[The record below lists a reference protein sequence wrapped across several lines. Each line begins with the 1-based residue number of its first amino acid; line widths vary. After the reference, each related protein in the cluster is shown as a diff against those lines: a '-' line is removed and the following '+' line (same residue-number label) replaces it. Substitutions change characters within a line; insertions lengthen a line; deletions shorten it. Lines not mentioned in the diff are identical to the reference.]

1 MNDDAED
8 PRESEHHPRRRTD
21 LKGHQRA
28 EETLLRQLASGRM
41 HHAWLFAGPRG
52 IGKATLAY
60 RLARFLLAFPDPQA
74 AAERRSLYVPA
85 EAPVAHRIAARGHAD
100 LITLERSFDAK
111 AERLKSEIVVDDVR
125 KASGFVARTAGEG
138 GWRICIVDAAEDLN
152 AESANALLKI
162 LEEPPAD
169 SLFILV
175 SHQAGRLL
183 PTIRSR
189 CLRLDLSALTEAET
203 IAVVAAM
210 AEQQNSDEIERAV
223 RLSKGSPGRA
233 LELLNS
239 QGAKYFDLMRQM
251 MSRPQNFDLAAKIS
265 IADGFQ
271 ARDMAE
277 DFTIFSE
284 LLLTHIAGKA
294 REAALAGE
302 GPALARAHGEIGHSL
317 RLANALNLDRRQTI
331 LDALT
336 VLGSAKPV

>member
-1 MNDDAED
+1 MSDDGED

-21 LKGHQRA
+21 LRGHQSA
-28 EETLLRQLASGRM
+28 EETLLRQLASRRM
-41 HHAWLFAGPRG
+41 HHAWLFAGLRG

-60 RLARFLLAFPDPQA
+60 RLARFLLAFPDPEA
-74 AAERRSLYVPA
+74 AAERRSLYVPG

-100 LITLERSFDAK
+100 LITLERSYDAK

-125 KASGFVARTAGEG
+125 KVSGFFAKTAGEG

-152 AESANALLKI
+152 TESANALLKI
-162 LEEPPAD
+162 LEEPPAH

-189 CLRLDLSALTEAET
+189 CLRLDLSALTEADT
-203 IAVVAAM
+203 IAVVATM
-210 AEQQNSDEIERAV
+210 AEQNSDEIERAA

-239 QGAKYFDLMRQM
+239 QGAKYFDLVRQI
-251 MSRPQNFDLAAKIS
+251 MSRSKAMDLAAKIN
-265 IADGFQ
+265 IADGLQ
-271 ARDMAE
+271 ARGMAE

-284 LLLTHIAGKA
+284 LLLTFIAGKA
-294 REAALAGE
+294 REAALAGQ
-302 GPALARAHGEIGHSL
+302 GAALARAHEEIGHSL

>member
-1 MNDDAED
+1 MSDDAGY

-21 LKGHQRA
+21 LRGHQGA

-52 IGKATLAY
+52 IGKSTLAY
-60 RLARFLLAFPDPQA
+60 RLARFLLAFPASQA
-74 AAERRSLYVPA
+74 AAERGSLYVPA

-100 LITLERSFDAK
+100 LITLERSYDAK

-125 KASGFVARTAGEG
+125 KASGFFARTAGEG

-152 AESANALLKI
+152 TEAANALLKI
-162 LEEPPAD
+162 LEEPPAH

-183 PTIRSR
+183 PTIKSR
-189 CLRLDLSALTEAET
+189 CLRLDLSALSEADT
-203 IAVVAAM
+203 MAVVATM
-210 AEQQNSDEIERAV
+210 AEQNSDEIERAA

-239 QGAKYFDLMRQM
+239 QGAKYFDLMRQII
-251 MSRPQNFDLAAKIS
+251 SRSQPIDLAAKIN
-265 IADGFQ
+265 IADGLQ

-284 LLLTHIAGKA
+284 LLLTFIADKA
-294 REAALAGE
+294 REAALAG
-302 GPALARAHGEIGHSL
+302 GGAALARAHEEIGHSL

>member
-1 MNDDAED
+1 MSDDGED

-21 LKGHQRA
+21 LRGHQSA
-28 EETLLRQLASGRM
+28 EETLLRQLASRRM
-41 HHAWLFAGPRG
+41 HHAWLFAGLRG

-60 RLARFLLAFPDPQA
+60 RLARFLLAFPDPEA
-74 AAERRSLYVPA
+74 AAERRSLYVPG
-85 EAPVAHRIAARGHAD
+85 EAPVAHRIAARAHAD
-100 LITLERSFDAK
+100 LITLERSYDAK

-125 KASGFVARTAGEG
+125 KASGFFARTAGEG

-152 AESANALLKI
+152 TESANALLKI
-162 LEEPPAD
+162 LEEPPAH

-189 CLRLDLSALTEAET
+189 CLRLDLSALTEADT
-203 IAVVAAM
+203 IAVVATM
-210 AEQQNSDEIERAV
+210 AEQNSDEIERAA

-239 QGAKYFDLMRQM
+239 QGAKYFDLVRQI
-251 MSRPQNFDLAAKIS
+251 MSRSQAMDLAAKIN
-265 IADGFQ
+265 IADGLQ
-271 ARDMAE
+271 ARGMAE

-284 LLLTHIAGKA
+284 LLLTFIAGKA
-294 REAALAGE
+294 REAALAGQ
-302 GPALARAHGEIGHSL
+302 GAALARAHEEIGHSL

>member
-1 MNDDAED
+1 MSDDGED

-21 LKGHQRA
+21 LRGHQSA
-28 EETLLRQLASGRM
+28 EETLLRQLASRRM
-41 HHAWLFAGPRG
+41 HHAWLFAGLRG

-60 RLARFLLAFPDPQA
+60 RLARFLLAFPDPEA
-74 AAERRSLYVPA
+74 AAERRSLYVPG
-85 EAPVAHRIAARGHAD
+85 EAPVAHRIAARAHAD
-100 LITLERSFDAK
+100 LITLERSYDAK

-125 KASGFVARTAGEG
+125 KASGFFARTAGEG

-152 AESANALLKI
+152 TESANALLKI
-162 LEEPPAD
+162 LEEPPAH

-189 CLRLDLSALTEAET
+189 CLRLDLSALTEADT
-203 IAVVAAM
+203 IAVVATM
-210 AEQQNSDEIERAV
+210 AEQNSDEIERAA

-239 QGAKYFDLMRQM
+239 QGAKYFDLVRQI
-251 MSRPQNFDLAAKIS
+251 MSRSQAMDLAAKRN
-265 IADGFQ
+265 IADGLQ
-271 ARDMAE
+271 ARGMAE

-284 LLLTHIAGKA
+284 LLLTFIAGKA
-294 REAALAGE
+294 REAALAGQ
-302 GPALARAHGEIGHSL
+302 GAALARAHEEIGHSL

>member
-1 MNDDAED
+1 MSDDGED

-21 LKGHQRA
+21 LRGHQSA
-28 EETLLRQLASGRM
+28 EETLLRQLASRRM
-41 HHAWLFAGPRG
+41 HHAWLFAGLRG
-52 IGKATLAY
+52 IGEATLAY
-60 RLARFLLAFPDPQA
+60 RLARFLLAFPDPEA
-74 AAERRSLYVPA
+74 AAERRSLYVPG
-85 EAPVAHRIAARGHAD
+85 EAPVAHRIAARAHAD
-100 LITLERSFDAK
+100 LITLERSYDAK

-125 KASGFVARTAGEG
+125 KASGFFARTAGEG

-152 AESANALLKI
+152 TESANALLKI
-162 LEEPPAD
+162 LEEPPAH

-189 CLRLDLSALTEAET
+189 CLRLDLSALTEADT
-203 IAVVAAM
+203 IAVVATM
-210 AEQQNSDEIERAV
+210 AEQNSDEIERAA

-239 QGAKYFDLMRQM
+239 QGAKYFDLVRQI
-251 MSRPQNFDLAAKIS
+251 MSRSQAMDLAAKIN
-265 IADGFQ
+265 IADGLQ
-271 ARDMAE
+271 ARGMAE

-284 LLLTHIAGKA
+284 LLLTFIAGKA
-294 REAALAGE
+294 REAALAGQ
-302 GPALARAHGEIGHSL
+302 GAALARAHEEIGHSL

>member
-1 MNDDAED
+1 MSDDGED

-21 LKGHQRA
+21 LRGHQSA
-28 EETLLRQLASGRM
+28 EETLLRQLASRRM
-41 HHAWLFAGPRG
+41 HHAWLFAGLRG

-60 RLARFLLAFPDPQA
+60 RLARFLLAFPDPEA
-74 AAERRSLYVPA
+74 AAERRSLYVPG
-85 EAPVAHRIAARGHAD
+85 EAPVAHRIAARAHAD
-100 LITLERSFDAK
+100 LITLERSYDAK

-125 KASGFVARTAGEG
+125 KASGFFARTAGEG

-152 AESANALLKI
+152 TESANALLKI
-162 LEEPPAD
+162 LEEPPAH

-189 CLRLDLSALTEAET
+189 SLRLDLSALTEADT
-203 IAVVAAM
+203 IAVVATM
-210 AEQQNSDEIERAV
+210 AEQNSDEIERAA

-239 QGAKYFDLMRQM
+239 QGAKYFDLVRQI
-251 MSRPQNFDLAAKIS
+251 MSRSQAMDLAAKIN
-265 IADGFQ
+265 IADGLQ
-271 ARDMAE
+271 ARGMAE

-284 LLLTHIAGKA
+284 LLLTFIAGKA
-294 REAALAGE
+294 REAALAGQ
-302 GPALARAHGEIGHSL
+302 GAALARAHEEIGHSL

>member
-1 MNDDAED
+1 MSDDAED
-8 PRESEHHPRRRTD
+8 PREGEFHPRRRTD
-21 LKGHQRA
+21 LKGHQAA
-28 EETLLRQLASGRM
+28 EDTLLRQYGSGRM
-41 HHAWLFAGPRG
+41 HHGWLFAGPRG

-60 RLARFLLAFPDPQA
+60 RLARFLLAFPDPRA
-74 AAERRSLYVPA
+74 AAERSSLFVPA

-111 AERLKSEIVVDDVR
+111 AERLKNEIAVDDVR
-125 KASGFVARTAGEG
+125 KASAFFGRTAGEG

-152 AESANALLKI
+152 TESANALLKI
-162 LEEPPAD
+162 LEEPPSN

-189 CLRLDLSALTEAET
+189 CLRLDLSPLTEADT
-203 IAVVAAM
+203 IAVVETM
-210 AEQQNSDEIERAV
+210 AEQKAEEIERAV

-239 QGAKYFDLMRQM
+239 QGAKYFDLLRQI
-251 MSRPQNFDLAAKIS
+251 MSRSQNIDLAAKIS
-265 IADGFQ
+265 IADGLQ
-271 ARDMAE
+271 GRDMAE
-277 DFTIFSE
+277 DFGIFSE
-284 LLLTHIAGKA
+284 LLLGFVADMA
-294 REAALAGE
+294 RHAALAGK
-302 GPALARAHGEIGHSL
+302 GAAFARAHEEIGHSL

-336 VLGSAKPV
+336 VLGSA